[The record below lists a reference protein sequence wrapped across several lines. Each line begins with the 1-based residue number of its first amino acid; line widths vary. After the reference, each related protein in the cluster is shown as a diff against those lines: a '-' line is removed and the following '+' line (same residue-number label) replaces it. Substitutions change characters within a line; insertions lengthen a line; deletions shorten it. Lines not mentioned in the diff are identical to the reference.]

1 MIEEKPLPWQELLE
15 IFFRR
20 KWLIGGLAAVG
31 FLGALVFSVL
41 TPPTYVARAKILLT
55 EQAVSGPREEAMSAT
70 QIKAEL
76 HHLKSPV
83 LIREVLEFYQ
93 ETGQALRPDPP
104 PFQRLVQRIQQR
116 LRALHGRGHAAPPAT
131 HLDVRAKQLQG
142 KLVPRSISGTNVIE
156 IALGG
161 GEPTWTARFV
171 NDLVDQHIKRIAKFN
186 EEARA
191 SNFYLEQRNLLYVR
205 WKEAQE
211 ALSEFRKRHGTDL
224 LSGDEAHLR
233 KVLSQLEA
241 DRVATETRVLEN
253 EAKVGY
259 LQEKIENLPDTIA
272 AESTVTE
279 SDTVKL
285 IKQNILSLA
294 LERSELLSRYTPT
307 STRIQD
313 IERRIEEARKLLS
326 ETEDTTL
333 EEVMTAANPALQSL
347 EIELVT
353 TDANLAASQARKQA
367 LDEQIESY
375 RQKLSRLELLGTEL
389 RRLANDVENK
399 ENAHQ
404 NYLQKEEEARLS
416 SSLDESGIVNLAIF
430 ERAEP
435 PVAAEASKSLF
446 VILGGMIGGIAL
458 GVLAAF
464 IRDFLDPRLKG
475 SAQAFRLSGTPIIAE
490 IPRR

>member
-1 MIEEKPLPWQELLE
+1 
-15 IFFRR
+15 
-20 KWLIGGLAAVG
+20 
-31 FLGALVFSVL
+31 
-41 TPPTYVARAKILLT
+41 
-55 EQAVSGPREEAMSAT
+55 
-70 QIKAEL
+70 
-76 HHLKSPV
+76 
-83 LIREVLEFYQ
+83 
-93 ETGQALRPDPP
+93 
-104 PFQRLVQRIQQR
+104 
-116 LRALHGRGHAAPPAT
+116 
-131 HLDVRAKQLQG
+131 
-142 KLVPRSISGTNVIE
+142 
-156 IALGG
+156 
-161 GEPTWTARFV
+161 
-171 NDLVDQHIKRIAKFN
+171 
-186 EEARA
+186 
-191 SNFYLEQRNLLYVR
+191 
-205 WKEAQE
+205 
-211 ALSEFRKRHGTDL
+211 
-224 LSGDEAHLR
+224 DEAHLR

-253 EAKVGY
+253 EAKVLY
-259 LQEKIENLPDTIA
+259 LQDKMENLPDTIA
-272 AESTVTE
+272 AESTITE

-294 LERSELLSRYTPT
+294 MQRSELLSRYTPT
-307 STRIQD
+307 STRVRD
-313 IERRIEEARKLLS
+313 IERRMEEARKLLE

-353 TDANLAASQARKQA
+353 TDANLAASIARKQA
-367 LDEQIESY
+367 LDEQIDSY

-446 VILGGMIGGIAL
+446 IILGGLIAGVAL

-475 SAQAFRLSGTPIIAE
+475 SAQAFRLSGTPIVAE